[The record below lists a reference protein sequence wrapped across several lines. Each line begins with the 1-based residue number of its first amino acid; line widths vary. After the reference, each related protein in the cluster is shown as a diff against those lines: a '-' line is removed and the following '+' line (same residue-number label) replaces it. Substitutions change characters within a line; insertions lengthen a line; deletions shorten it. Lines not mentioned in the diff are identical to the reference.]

1 MKWEMEVYEIEAVLE
16 KIWDLHDKLS
26 DAIHSVSRAH
36 FLNSVKS
43 RSKSDDNFYNHRS
56 KKKPDLNS
64 DENPNNGDQVKTGY
78 VFVKEFRVDDDDNA
92 VHEAKSLNAI
102 RTALEHLE
110 DQLEFFHTVQNQ
122 QRAERDAALAR
133 LEQSRIIL
141 AMRLAEHQGKN
152 YKFIEEALSLVGDVR
167 NASQFVS
174 PENLYGPTSNP
185 PGENFMRQKG
195 KRSNALFN
203 ILFSS
208 FNFIRKS
215 LRVDQVGGILGNAAL
230 VAISMLA
237 LMHLQQA
244 GSKEK
249 YLLDLPLGQD
259 VGYNRNMR
267 KVSQLEGS
275 SSGLNLDV
283 LSARG

>member
-43 RSKSDDNFYNHRS
+43 RCKSDENFYNHRS
-56 KKKPDLNS
+56 KRKPDLIS
-64 DENPNNGDQVKTGY
+64 DENPNNGDQVKAGY

-110 DQLEFFHTVQNQ
+110 DQLEFFHTLQNQ

-152 YKFIEEALSLVGDVR
+152 YKFIEEAQSLVVDVC

-174 PENLYGPTSNP
+174 PENLYGPTSRP
-185 PGENFMRQKG
+185 PGENFMVQKG

-267 KVSQLEGS
+267 KISQLEGS

>member
-1 MKWEMEVYEIEAVLE
+1 M
-16 KIWDLHDKLS
+16 
-26 DAIHSVSRAH
+26 
-36 FLNSVKS
+36 
-43 RSKSDDNFYNHRS
+43 
-56 KKKPDLNS
+56 
-64 DENPNNGDQVKTGY
+64 
-78 VFVKEFRVDDDDNA
+78 
-92 VHEAKSLNAI
+92 
-102 RTALEHLE
+102 
-110 DQLEFFHTVQNQ
+110 QNQ

-152 YKFIEEALSLVGDVR
+152 YKFIEEAQSLVGDVC

>member
-36 FLNSVKS
+36 FLKS
-43 RSKSDDNFYNHRS
+43 RTSKSDDFRS
-56 KKKPDLNS
+56 KKKPDPL
-64 DENPNNGDQVKTGY
+64 KAGY
-78 VFVKEFRVDDDDNA
+78 VYVKEFRVDDDENA

-122 QRAERDAALAR
+122 QRAERDAAVAR
-133 LEQSRIIL
+133 LEQSRIVL

-152 YKFIEEALSLVGDVR
+152 YKFIEEAQSLVGDVR

-174 PENLYGPTSNP
+174 PENLYAPATSP
-185 PGENFMRQKG
+185 PGENLTAQKR
-195 KRSNALFN
+195 KRSNALVN

-208 FNFIRKS
+208 FNFFRKS
-215 LRVDQVGGILGNAAL
+215 LRVDEVGGILGNAAL

-237 LMHLQQA
+237 LMHLQQV

-249 YLLDLPLGQD
+249 YLLDFPLGQD
-259 VGYNRNMR
+259 VGPNRNMR
-267 KVSQLEGS
+267 KISQPEGS
-275 SSGLNLDV
+275 SSSLNLDV

>member
-26 DAIHSVSRAH
+26 DAIHSVSRSH

-43 RSKSDDNFYNHRS
+43 RNKLDDFRS
-56 KKKPDLNS
+56 NQKAD
-64 DENPNNGDQVKTGY
+64 NNQVKGGY
-78 VFVKEFRVDDDDNA
+78 VCVKEFRVHEDDESA

-102 RTALEHLE
+102 RSALEHLE

-141 AMRLAEHQGKN
+141 SMRLAEHQGKK
-152 YKFIEEALSLVGDVR
+152 YKFIEEAQSLVGDVR
-167 NASQFVS
+167 NAGQFIS
-174 PENLYGPTSNP
+174 PENLYGPAPSA
-185 PGENFMRQKG
+185 PGENLTMQKR
-195 KRSNALFN
+195 KRSNALSN
-203 ILFSS
+203 IFFSS
-208 FNFIRKS
+208 FHFFRKS
-215 LRVDQVGGILGNAAL
+215 LRVDEVGGILGNAAL

-237 LMHLQQA
+237 LMHLQRV

-249 YLLDLPLGQD
+249 YFSDLPLGQD
-259 VGYNRNMR
+259 VVYNRNIR
-267 KVSQLEGS
+267 KTSQPDGS

>member
-26 DAIHSVSRAH
+26 DAIHSVSRTH

-43 RSKSDDNFYNHRS
+43 RNNKKIDN
-56 KKKPDLNS
+56 
-64 DENPNNGDQVKTGY
+64 NNGDQVKPGY
-78 VFVKEFRVDDDDNA
+78 VFVKEYRVDDDDESA

-110 DQLEFFHTVQNQ
+110 DQLEFFHMVQNQ

-141 AMRLAEHQGKN
+141 AMRLAEHQGKK
-152 YKFIEEALSLVGDVR
+152 YKFIEEAQSLVGDVR
-167 NASQFVS
+167 DAGQFVS
-174 PENLYGPTSNP
+174 PENLYDPATSA
-185 PGENFMRQKG
+185 PGENLTTQKR
-195 KRSNALFN
+195 KRSNALSN
-203 ILFSS
+203 IFFSS
-208 FNFIRKS
+208 FNFFRKS
-215 LRVDQVGGILGNAAL
+215 LRVDEVGGILGNAAL
-230 VAISMLA
+230 VAVSMLA
-237 LMHLQQA
+237 LMHLQQV

-259 VGYNRNMR
+259 VDYNRNT
-267 KVSQLEGS
+267 KKIPQPEGS

>member
-110 DQLEFFHTVQNQ
+110 DQLEFFHVTSFLLFYFIFNLFFSLM
-122 QRAERDAALAR
+122 AL
-133 LEQSRIIL
+133 LF
-141 AMRLAEHQGKN
+141 
-152 YKFIEEALSLVGDVR
+152 Y
-167 NASQFVS
+167 FVYS
-174 PENLYGPTSNP
+174 
-185 PGENFMRQKG
+185 
-195 KRSNALFN
+195 
-203 ILFSS
+203 
-208 FNFIRKS
+208 
-215 LRVDQVGGILGNAAL
+215 
-230 VAISMLA
+230 IS
-237 LMHLQQA
+237 
-244 GSKEK
+244 
-249 YLLDLPLGQD
+249 
-259 VGYNRNMR
+259 VT
-267 KVSQLEGS
+267 
-275 SSGLNLDV
+275 
-283 LSARG
+283 

>member
-16 KIWDLHDKLS
+16 KICDLHDKLS
-26 DAIHSVSRAH
+26 DAIHSVSRTH

-43 RSKSDDNFYNHRS
+43 RSKSDDFYNHRS
-56 KKKPDLNS
+56 KKKNDLNS
-64 DENPNNGDQVKTGY
+64 DSNGDPVKAGY
-78 VFVKEFRVDDDDNA
+78 VFVKEFRVDDDESA

-141 AMRLAEHQGKN
+141 AMRLAEHQGKK
-152 YKFIEEALSLVGDVR
+152 YKFIEEAQSLVGDVR

-174 PENLYGPTSNP
+174 PENIYGPATSP
-185 PGENFMRQKG
+185 PGENLTAQKR
-195 KRSNALFN
+195 KRSNALVN

-215 LRVDQVGGILGNAAL
+215 LRVDEVGGILGNAAL

-237 LMHLQQA
+237 LMHLQQV

-259 VGYNRNMR
+259 VGFNRNMR
-267 KVSQLEGS
+267 KISQPEGS
-275 SSGLNLDV
+275 PFGLNLDV